1 MSTHTIQQDEDA
13 ATDNKGV
20 VPTHHHNTH
29 HHNISFDEHDTQHTA
44 VAAQHDHQ
52 SKARQRA
59 QLKKQFMK
67 KTKKGQP
74 LMKARI
80 DKVLAA
86 LEAGK

>member
-1 MSTHTIQQDEDA
+1 M
-13 ATDNKGV
+13 
-20 VPTHHHNTH
+20 
-29 HHNISFDEHDTQHTA
+29 
-44 VAAQHDHQ
+44 
-52 SKARQRA
+52 
-59 QLKKQFMK
+59 KKQFMK